1 MSQQKENSN
10 LNNTE
15 NQKNGSK
22 KLGLWALTAVV
33 LSAMVGGGIYDLPQ
47 NMAVHAG
54 AIGQIF
60 AWLITGFIMW
70 FIVKSFMILTDI
82 YPEYKTGLYQ
92 YVEKGFG
99 GYAGFFTSWGYWI
112 CECFANVTYSVLLM
126 STLDFFFPGKFTGG
140 NNIGSIIGGS
150 IILWLMS
157 LLILNGVKAAS
168 SVEIAGTVGMLLTTA
183 IFLVVMAISF
193 NWGSFTTNMF
203 ANHAVPHLN
212 DRDLGSLQHQ
222 ISSTMMTTLWVFGG
236 VEGAVVLSDKAKSQD
251 EVKKATHLGFVI
263 CLILYA
269 LATLLPL
276 GLKSYGQI
284 AAMQSPSSGVLLSIV
299 IGPAGRIIIAVGVI
313 VAILASW
320 LTWTLMLSEMPYAA
334 AKAKHF
340 PKQFARTNKN
350 EIPYVSLITSSII
363 MEIIIILTH
372 FSTQAFNTMLTIVG
386 TMTVPPYLLSILFL
400 VKSSYKKENW
410 PGHHQYSRKY
420 ALIIGIIALCGI
432 MYMGISAGIKYTVIS
447 FIIYAL
453 GIPFYIYARHQF
465 QPNEKVFTKV
475 ETGFAIAIVLVA
487 IIGVFIVII

>member
-54 AIGQIF
+54 VIGQIF

-157 LLILNGVKAAS
+157 LLILNGVKTAS

-313 VAILASW
+313 VAILALW
-320 LTWTLMLSEMPYAA
+320 LTWQLMLSEMPYAA
-334 AKAKHF
+334 AKANHF

-475 ETGFAIAIVLVA
+475 ETGFAIAIVLIA
-487 IIGVFIVII
+487 IIGVFIVIV